1 MLRNAGNFEIN
12 GSSQKFGEKQVWR
25 FPFFTKVVLN
35 SILLFTL
42 FFFVLLQ
49 KRTKKKSRLFS
60 FLNAKMKKADLNL
73 SFDNYMMRCYILT
86 FAIFEPSLVL
96 PFS

>member
-12 GSSQKFGEKQVWR
+12 GSSQKCGEKPVFR
-25 FPFFTKVVLN
+25 TPFFTKVVQY

-49 KRTKKKSRLFS
+49 KRTKKNQGCFHFLRL
-60 FLNAKMKKADLNL
+60 K
-73 SFDNYMMRCYILT
+73 
-86 FAIFEPSLVL
+86 
-96 PFS
+96 

>member
-49 KRTKKKSRLFS
+49 KRTKKNQGCFH
-60 FLNAKMKKADLNL
+60 FLTLK
-73 SFDNYMMRCYILT
+73 
-86 FAIFEPSLVL
+86 
-96 PFS
+96 